1 MRESSLASRKTA
13 RCAARV
19 PRPRVSATSGPGMGP
34 REDSGVCCE
43 RVGSGAEDR
52 LLSRVGA
59 PYLAGFAA
67 LGGGQPNLQVILL
80 GIEGVDILWP
90 RRHDL
95 YVVARCGRRSGR

>member
-1 MRESSLASRKTA
+1 MRNVREVRET
-13 RCAARV
+13 
-19 PRPRVSATSGPGMGP
+19 G

-67 LGGGQPNLQVILL
+67 LSGGQPNLQVILL